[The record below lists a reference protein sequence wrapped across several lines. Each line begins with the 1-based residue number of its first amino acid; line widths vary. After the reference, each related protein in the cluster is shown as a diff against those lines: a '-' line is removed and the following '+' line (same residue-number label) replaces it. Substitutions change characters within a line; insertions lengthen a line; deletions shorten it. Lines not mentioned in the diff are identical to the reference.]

1 MKTRTRLN
9 IDGFAAVAVVDA
21 VWDPYYARSLVLRSL
36 NKVCVLEIDI
46 LYGLILSVCL
56 LLHARTSS
64 CLQYCKVKSYLSA
77 FFTNTKLLP
86 TCLDVLKVNCDVFI
100 SIRSWLFV
108 SKAEG
113 MCCEQKKKVL
123 SCLLHFSFYA
133 PIVNAFFPPST
144 DPYKLVSLFH
154 NGMAT
159 PQVSNCHGVPSEC
172 MTRINHVA

>member
-1 MKTRTRLN
+1 MPACTSRYSRLQ
-9 IDGFAAVAVVDA
+9 
-21 VWDPYYARSLVLRSL
+21 L
-36 NKVCVLEIDI
+36 
-46 LYGLILSVCL
+46 
-56 LLHARTSS
+56 
-64 CLQYCKVKSYLSA
+64 CKVKLYLSA

-113 MCCEQKKKVL
+113 MCCEQKKNVL

-172 MTRINHVA
+172 MTRINHVAYLGLDCEYSSCMGVFSFLARPRIFFTVPVQPVRQDLTAV

>member
-1 MKTRTRLN
+1 MKL
-9 IDGFAAVAVVDA
+9 
-21 VWDPYYARSLVLRSL
+21 
-36 NKVCVLEIDI
+36 
-46 LYGLILSVCL
+46 
-56 LLHARTSS
+56 
-64 CLQYCKVKSYLSA
+64 YLSA

-100 SIRSWLFV
+100 SIRSRLFV

-159 PQVSNCHGVPSEC
+159 RQVSNCHGVPSEC
-172 MTRINHVA
+172 MTRINHVAYLGLDCEYSFCIGVFSFLARPRIFFTVPIQPVRQDLTAI